1 MIRMMTRVIIIVVFM
16 CKQCGCGGTVR
27 SVLLT
32 SVVCPG
38 VSVCVCPS
46 CPWCKSIIVV
56 RAAMWMD
63 VSDVFILGCGCVW
76 VNFVF
81 VRVRPFRVVRVDDVR
96 TTNLVLR
103 SDPAQGRPRCL
114 RVFCFSLLFVL
125 STSLSLYVSLCLS
138 PRLSSCLSLP
148 VSLPV

>member
-1 MIRMMTRVIIIVVFM
+1 M
-16 CKQCGCGGTVR
+16 
-27 SVLLT
+27 
-32 SVVCPG
+32 
-38 VSVCVCPS
+38 SVCLCV

-63 VSDVFILGCGCVW
+63 VSDVFILRRGCVW

-114 RVFCFSLLFVL
+114 RVFCFSLLLIL
-125 STSLSLYVSLCLS
+125 STSLSLYVSLCLSS